1 MRKRGGSLRKGRTR
15 SQGAEESS
23 HSSGTPSTEKDFKTL
38 RYRLS
43 DPKEK
48 LQLARLTKRMQ
59 DLLILDG
66 PRPGEAAKVLMEM
79 VLSMDIITT
88 EALIMYRNRKR
99 EQR

>member
-1 MRKRGGSLRKGRTR
+1 M
-15 SQGAEESS
+15 
-23 HSSGTPSTEKDFKTL
+23 
-38 RYRLS
+38 
-43 DPKEK
+43 
-48 LQLARLTKRMQ
+48 ARLTKRMQ

-99 EQR
+99 EQI

>member
-1 MRKRGGSLRKGRTR
+1 MKRRNESQRKEGTRLRDA
-15 SQGAEESS
+15 SVSS
-23 HSSGTPSTEKDFKTL
+23 PGSGTPSTEKDFKIL

-59 DLLILDG
+59 ELLILKH
-66 PRPGEAAKVLMEM
+66 PRPGEAGKVLMEM
-79 VLSMDIITT
+79 VLSMDIVTT
-88 EALIMYRNRKR
+88 EALIMYRNSKR